1 MSGNDDFNLHMNA
14 TVIEE
19 MKSIDRQNK
28 QIILTIQNLGC
39 SIYKKVGGV
48 GYAKGGHM
56 FGKAFISLAIKETI
70 VSLSFHVQMS

>member
-1 MSGNDDFNLHMNA
+1 M
-14 TVIEE
+14 
-19 MKSIDRQNK
+19 
-28 QIILTIQNLGC
+28 
-39 SIYKKVGGV
+39 